1 MYETLPFTIS
11 SFYAFLKQ
19 KQFMAVKCNECKT
32 KILPPK
38 QMCTNC
44 LSTDLKWIKIKDTGK
59 LLSYTIIH
67 VAPEQFQS
75 IAPYIVGIVEFEDG
89 LRLPG
94 MICDVPPEKIIVG
107 MKLKI
112 DSVSIDSSQWPQW
125 DRYCFRSV

>member
-67 VAPEQFQS
+67 VAPEKFQS

-94 MICDVPPEKIIVG
+94 MICDVPQEKIKIG
-107 MKLKI
+107 MNIKI
-112 DSVSIDSSQWPQW
+112 NSVSIDSSQWPPW
-125 DRYCFRSV
+125 GKYCFCSV